1 MRVLKCFKIHRMSF
15 AVLLTVTSVMY
26 IVHTK
31 TSELECRLE
40 ENIFQTLPDPF
51 PAMST
56 KAKL

>member
-40 ENIFQTLPDPF
+40 ENIFQILPDPF

>member
-1 MRVLKCFKIHRMSF
+1 MRFLKCFKMRRMSF

-40 ENIFQTLPDPF
+40 ENIFQILPDPF